1 MAFLNWG
8 FKNLQWYSMTRKDSE
23 EIERFSAIFL
33 FWMMQWALIQH
44 DRADGFHQ
52 LDHFA
57 AQYIGNAFAIYGG
70 ETTGAIIAVQ
80 RDYNFGMTLVAQMQR
95 QAGLQLTGGLFGG
108 KLLGGQCL
116 QRLLQIIDFDFSSW

>member
-1 MAFLNWG
+1 MKKQKSRKPLRHKALLVHLFC
-8 FKNLQWYSMTRKDSE
+8 QHMTRKDSE

-70 ETTGAIIAVQ
+70 
-80 RDYNFGMTLVAQMQR
+80 RDNWSHYSGTER
-95 QAGLQLTGGLFGG
+95 
-108 KLLGGQCL
+108 
-116 QRLLQIIDFDFSSW
+116 S

>member
-1 MAFLNWG
+1 
-8 FKNLQWYSMTRKDSE
+8 
-23 EIERFSAIFL
+23 
-33 FWMMQWALIQH
+33 MMQWALIQH

-80 RDYNFGMTLVAQMQR
+80 RDHNFGMTLVVQM
-95 QAGLQLTGGLFGG
+95 TGGLFGG

>member
-1 MAFLNWG
+1 
-8 FKNLQWYSMTRKDSE
+8 
-23 EIERFSAIFL
+23 
-33 FWMMQWALIQH
+33 MMQWALIQH
-44 DRADGFHQ
+44 DRADGFSQ

-80 RDYNFGMTLVAQMQR
+80 RDHNFGMSSMDQMQR
-95 QAGLQLTGGLFGG
+95 LACIQCSGCILEGI
-108 KLLGGQCL
+108 LLGGQCV

>member
-1 MAFLNWG
+1 
-8 FKNLQWYSMTRKDSE
+8 MTRKDSE

-80 RDYNFGMTLVAQMQR
+80 RDHNFGMTLVAQMQR
-95 QAGLQLTGGLFGG
+95 QAGLQLTGDLFGG